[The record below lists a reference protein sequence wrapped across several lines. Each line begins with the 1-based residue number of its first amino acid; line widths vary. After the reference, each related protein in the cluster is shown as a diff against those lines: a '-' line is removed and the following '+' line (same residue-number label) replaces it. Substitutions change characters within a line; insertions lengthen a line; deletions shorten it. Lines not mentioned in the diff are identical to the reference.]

1 MSGRKE
7 GEYAFIARGHRFF
20 YSRKRAQ
27 LSLQCGTNSSRAR
40 YVRDDERRAAM
51 SEHCKSLSY
60 SGQRVRV
67 AFLRGE
73 RPQLLRES
81 AVAPRGTPAGFPRR
95 EPDHAQGGNPLRS
108 FG

>member
-1 MSGRKE
+1 MRCNVGTLQE
-7 GEYAFIARGHRFF
+7 PFIFRT
-20 YSRKRAQ
+20 K
-27 LSLQCGTNSSRAR
+27 SSSS
-40 YVRDDERRAAM
+40 V
-51 SEHCKSLSY
+51 
-60 SGQRVRV
+60 
-67 AFLRGE
+67 FTGE